1 MYDQFNINID
11 KCRTLPSLCFKVYT
25 TKFLKNKKI
34 PIIIG
39 EIYDHINQ
47 SYKGG
52 LVDIYRPIIIP
63 GKVVNAYDIN
73 SLYPTAMRNMPM
85 PVGSPIYFESP
96 GNPDEY
102 KNKFGFFFVTIIAPN
117 LYAPILQTRTLNKKG
132 VPIGS
137 SICPTGT

>member
-73 SLYPTAMRNMPM
+73 SLYPTAMR
-85 PVGSPIYFESP
+85 
-96 GNPDEY
+96 
-102 KNKFGFFFVTIIAPN
+102 
-117 LYAPILQTRTLNKKG
+117 
-132 VPIGS
+132 
-137 SICPTGT
+137 